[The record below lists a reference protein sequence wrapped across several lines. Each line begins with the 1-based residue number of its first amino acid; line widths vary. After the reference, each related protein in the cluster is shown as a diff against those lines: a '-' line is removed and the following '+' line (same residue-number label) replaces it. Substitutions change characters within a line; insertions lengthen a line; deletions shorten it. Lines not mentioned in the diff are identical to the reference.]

1 MKNHLC
7 RRMYIV
13 PKIIRTYHRIAT
25 TFRLIYFFDNVLN
38 CKYDVYKTAYN
49 KKRLQQKTAYNK
61 KRPLLLIISTL
72 CILFILDTNIV
83 VRSYFSRTVLDFD
96 LRQFGE
102 LYLIKFHNVFT
113 VLA

>member
-1 MKNHLC
+1 MLKRQNKL
-7 RRMYIV
+7 
-13 PKIIRTYHRIAT
+13 TNQAT
-25 TFRLIYFFDNVLN
+25 NPVLQ
-38 CKYDVYKTAYN
+38 KS
-49 KKRLQQKTAYNK
+49 LQSSIETAYNK